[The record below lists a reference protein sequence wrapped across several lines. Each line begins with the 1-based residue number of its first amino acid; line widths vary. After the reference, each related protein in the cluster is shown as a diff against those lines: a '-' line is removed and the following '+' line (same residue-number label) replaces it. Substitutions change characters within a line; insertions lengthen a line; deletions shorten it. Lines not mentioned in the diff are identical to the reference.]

1 MVHQLVQQIHF
12 PEHHMARIKASHDLD
27 QCSQIITYWLESR
40 WRINPFLVM
49 RIFVFN
55 PGFSSCKALCRS
67 CQILARLMAPT
78 NPLYGGIW
86 LHGSYF

>member
-40 WRINPFLVM
+40 WRINPFMLTWFFIFFSLTLVAVV
-49 RIFVFN
+49 R
-55 PGFSSCKALCRS
+55 K
-67 CQILARLMAPT
+67 
-78 NPLYGGIW
+78 
-86 LHGSYF
+86 LHDVPAKSEQG